1 MNAPTPRP
9 SLSAQEA
16 LGPETNLDA
25 FRADR
30 TYLGADHLRNEKRT
44 RLVAAICVVSL
55 AIQVGG
61 GLAFNS
67 MALVAGGVHMAG
79 HVAALAVAAAAY
91 ALARRYAADRR
102 FSFGTGKIGYL
113 AAFANAVVLG
123 ATALVVL
130 GESVERL
137 FTPHEVGYGSA
148 LPLAVA
154 SLAINLVCAW
164 LLRPA
169 GKTHDHR
176 HDKLGDLNLSVA
188 HLHLTADAA
197 VSALAIAGLG
207 AGRLFGW
214 TWADPAAGVLGAVL
228 IAQFALVLLR
238 RAGAVLLDMNPSPE
252 LAAEIRQRLEAE
264 GGRVIDLH
272 LWRLGPGHHAVI
284 VVVAGADA
292 RPVDLYRARL
302 AGLSGLSHVTIEVRP
317 EGAAR

>member
-1 MNAPTPRP
+1 MNAPPPRLP
-9 SLSAQEA
+9 RSAQTPPPAE
-16 LGPETNLDA
+16 GSLDA
-25 FRADR
+25 FRVDGA
-30 TYLGADHLRNEKRT
+30 YLGADHLRNEKRT
-44 RLVAAICVVSL
+44 RLVATICVASL
-55 AIQVGG
+55 ALQVGG

-102 FSFGTGKIGYL
+102 FSFGTGKVGYL
-113 AAFANAVVLG
+113 AAFANAVVL
-123 ATALVVL
+123 AMTALVVL
-130 GESVERL
+130 GESIERIV
-137 FTPHEVGYGSA
+137 TPHDVGYASA

-164 LLRPA
+164 LLRPTQRA
-169 GKTHDHR
+169 HD

-197 VSALAIAGLG
+197 VSVLAIAGLG

-252 LAAEIRQRLEAE
+252 LAAQVRARLEGE

-284 VVVAGADA
+284 VVVDGADA
-292 RPVDLYRARL
+292 RPAEVYRERL
-302 AGLSGLSHVTIEVRP
+302 NGLPGLSHVTIEVRSGRP
-317 EGAAR
+317 SC